1 MYCKSGYYVQRNYI
15 LLLCMVMKP
24 KIKHFT
30 LLYCI
35 IWQNYIIVYYNEFL
49 ITALLCHTFI
59 KALLLYCNVFYFYYS
74 TFLITQK
81 ENISIRLSEFIPI
94 GLLCYNIESCIET
107 TLNVTT

>member
-15 LLLCMVMKP
+15 RLLCVVMKP
-24 KIKHFT
+24 KIKHST

-49 ITALLCHTFI
+49 FNKTLYTELLCHTFI

-81 ENISIRLSEFIPI
+81 ENISIRLIEFITI
-94 GLLCYNIESCIET
+94 GVLCYNTESCI
-107 TLNVTT
+107 